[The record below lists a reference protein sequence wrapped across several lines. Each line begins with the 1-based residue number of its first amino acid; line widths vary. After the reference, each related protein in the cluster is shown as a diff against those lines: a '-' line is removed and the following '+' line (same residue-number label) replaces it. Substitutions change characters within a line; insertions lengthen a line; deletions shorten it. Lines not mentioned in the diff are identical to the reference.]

1 MKYVLNQKYIQYLNL
16 LSLEIS
22 NIISVG
28 NKINIDDKLKYI
40 EHAVIKWKSTKLM
53 SQYII

>member
-40 EHAVIKWKSTKLM
+40 EHAVIK
-53 SQYII
+53 